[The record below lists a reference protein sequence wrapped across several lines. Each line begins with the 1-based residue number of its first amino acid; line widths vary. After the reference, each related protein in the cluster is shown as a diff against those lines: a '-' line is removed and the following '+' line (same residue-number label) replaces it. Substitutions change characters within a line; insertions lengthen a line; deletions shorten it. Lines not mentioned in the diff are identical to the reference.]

1 MLGVIGFL
9 STTFLF
15 SPIIN
20 FFIFIFVLFR
30 CFHLKMHQI
39 RIEKKQFLAVLIM
52 WVAASLSVLNFW
64 LVEPASSNMEKSI
77 LGEFPYLTMLIISLA
92 VSFFAIYEDLKW
104 VFILI
109 LVEIFIGLLEYGYGV
124 RSFFVASAGE
134 TLVGETD
141 LLYYNRVFG
150 LSLNSSV
157 FAFKILVAYVIWSS
171 GVLRFPPKFNKFIIA
186 VLVIGLVISFS
197 RTVLFS
203 VVVSFAIVHYKY
215 ILKDNRVR
223 VVVGIFLALSI
234 VNVDYIIEQVGRGRS
249 SDYSGR
255 DFVYT
260 YYYNF
265 IVDNPLFGNS
275 GVKLWYELSNKLYHA
290 HNSYLQL
297 FSSNGIVIATIFL
310 VGYLLLFK
318 GYVFKLLLPFLIYSL
333 LQYGLWWGFVFH
345 DIIIF
350 SIFFVV
356 YREQNNEC

>member
-150 LSLNSSV
+150 LIYYFYFDTYPDRFDFLLLVLCIHMEKYNL
-157 FAFKILVAYVIWSS
+157 IL
-171 GVLRFPPKFNKFIIA
+171 
-186 VLVIGLVISFS
+186 LV
-197 RTVLFS
+197 
-203 VVVSFAIVHYKY
+203 
-215 ILKDNRVR
+215 
-223 VVVGIFLALSI
+223 FLAQHRIS
-234 VNVDYIIEQVGRGRS
+234 Q
-249 SDYSGR
+249 
-255 DFVYT
+255 
-260 YYYNF
+260 
-265 IVDNPLFGNS
+265 
-275 GVKLWYELSNKLYHA
+275 
-290 HNSYLQL
+290 YL
-297 FSSNGIVIATIFL
+297 
-310 VGYLLLFK
+310 
-318 GYVFKLLLPFLIYSL
+318 
-333 LQYGLWWGFVFH
+333 GF
-345 DIIIF
+345 DK
-350 SIFFVV
+350 
-356 YREQNNEC
+356 R